1 MKSHKDLLKC
11 ISDFLV
17 KYLPEETKAVLE
29 YTKQKSRDLLIKLI
43 PALRAFGFVD
53 SIDKNYSVYWVIDL
67 GNIQLVKEVLIARL
81 KDICI

>member
-1 MKSHKDLLKC
+1 VRSHKDLLKG

-53 SIDKNYSVYWVIDL
+53 SIDKNYSVYWLIDL
-67 GNIQLVKEVLIARL
+67 ANISLVKEVLIARL
-81 KDICI
+81 KDLCS